1 MKERSQGKNDLRIEG
16 GVERQCY
23 CFPLDRETKSYKS
36 KLECIVN
43 AERKECKNQKICL
56 NRMTQQAITEMVPGL
71 CRS

>member
-1 MKERSQGKNDLRIEG
+1 MISGLKEELRG
-16 GVERQCY
+16 SVTASLWTERQ
-23 CFPLDRETKSYKS
+23 SYKS
-36 KLECIVN
+36 ILECIVN